1 MYTHIFIFKYFKDS
15 SHAGVENV
23 RIDYE
28 HYCRLIWYKIVKDI
42 LNNSKILC
50 HFKEEA
56 DKLKKK
62 KSLSE
67 L

>member
-15 SHAGVENV
+15 SQAGVENV
-23 RIDYE
+23 SIDYE
-28 HYCRLIWYKIVKDI
+28 QYCRLIWYKIVKDI

-62 KSLSE
+62 SLSE